1 MNMQNILFSVALA
14 GFVSVGTLAYG
25 NEKATV
31 RKDSI
36 SSDRYVTVA
45 YGERSEDMMTGA
57 ISVLESDRIESSPE
71 IGLDRILK
79 GRLSGLA
86 VISSGD
92 EPGYASSDFYI
103 RGTGTYGGGRQP
115 LVLIDGI
122 EGSIGQLNPGEVESV
137 SVLKDASALALYG
150 IRGANGVILIK
161 TKRGQEGKTTVSIKA
176 QTAFLTPTVMPEY
189 LNSKDYLYYRNV
201 AMANDGLVI
210 PSDPRLN
217 PDMYG
222 VGNDPYL
229 YPNTDWYGE
238 MLKDYAMQQNYSA
251 AISGG
256 SSKVKYYVYAGG
268 VYQNGLYSNTD
279 KLSYTAINLRS
290 NLDMN
295 IFENFTVNM
304 DLSTRIEQ
312 RATPLSSAS
321 DIFTALSTF
330 PTYFPLTNRNGTLAG
345 SAEYSNNPMGLITKT
360 GYGNQNSRYL
370 LGNVRANYD
379 LVKFV
384 PGLSVYAQ
392 YSFNTYK
399 HYGRQKS
406 QSFALYRENLDGT
419 YSAYGQDTDLSLSY
433 QQMNDDYALFM
444 LFMGGA
450 EYHKKWGRHQLD
462 GSLNVLLSSKEY
474 TGNNPNNKQLNY
486 FGHIAYGYD
495 RRYVV
500 ELAASYS
507 GSEDFIGDNRFG
519 FFPSLSAAW
528 NISNESFLREV
539 NFLDKL
545 KLRASY
551 GILGNSNIGLDRFPS
566 DPTYYKGGGYYF
578 GGSTTES
585 DGAYEGMISNPDIT
599 FETSYNAN
607 VGIDFALWGNTLYGS
622 LDLFNQKR
630 VDIITQR
637 TATKPAIIGQ
647 VLPYEN
653 YGEVTNRGAEVV
665 LGYKNR
671 VKDFNYYIEAN
682 LSFARSRVDV
692 YDEVAGLSSWESRI
706 GKPVTQLW
714 GLQAQGL
721 FQSQDEIDGWAQ
733 SVYSITKPGDV
744 KYVDKN
750 GDGFIDD
757 ADEIPMGNPTVPE
770 LVGGVLLGMEYK
782 GIDFSI
788 LFTGVANRSVY
799 VSNNVMWPGLNMTSI
814 VEDCWQTGV
823 NESSAKYPRL
833 TTLTN
838 NHNYRENS
846 LWIIDGNYLRIQNV
860 ELGYTLPRK
869 ITRKIYIDQL
879 RVFANASNLFSFD
892 KLKKFGLNAENPD
905 IGVTAYPQMAVYNVG
920 LSVSF

>member
-1 MNMQNILFSVALA
+1 MNMQKIIISAVLA
-14 GFVSVGTLAYG
+14 GCLWVGPLAYG
-25 NEKATV
+25 EEKAAV

-36 SSDRYVTVA
+36 SSDRYITVA
-45 YGERSEDMMTGA
+45 YGERSEEMMTGS

-71 IGLDRILK
+71 LGLDRILK
-79 GRLSGLA
+79 GRMTGLT
-86 VISSGD
+86 VISGGD
-92 EPGYASSDFYI
+92 EPGYTSSDFYI
-103 RGTGTYGGGRQP
+103 RGTGTYGAGRQP

-122 EGSIGQLNPGEVESV
+122 EGSMSQVNPGEVESV

-150 IRGANGVILIK
+150 IRGANGVILVK
-161 TKRGQEGKTTVSIKA
+161 TKRGAEGKTTVSVKA
-176 QTAFLTPTVMPEY
+176 QTSFLTPTVMPEY
-189 LNSKDYLYYRNV
+189 IDSKRYLTYRNV
-201 AMANDGLVI
+201 ALANDGLPI

-222 VGNDPYL
+222 VGNDSYL

-238 MLKDYAMQQNYSA
+238 LLKGYAMQQNYSA
-251 AISGG
+251 AITGG
-256 SSKVKYYVYAGG
+256 TSKVKYYVYAGG
-268 VYQNGLYSNTD
+268 IYQNGLYDDTD

-295 IFENFTVNM
+295 VFENFTINM

-321 DIFTALSTF
+321 SIFSALSSF
-330 PTYFPLTNRNGTLAG
+330 PSYFPLVNRNGSLAG
-345 SAEYSNNPMGLITKT
+345 SAEYSNNPLGLITKT

-379 LVKFV
+379 LKKLL
-384 PGLSVYAQ
+384 PGLEIYAQ

-419 YSAYGQDTDLSLSY
+419 YSVYGQDTDLSLSY

-450 EYHKKWGRHQLD
+450 EYHKRFGRHQID
-462 GSLNVLLSSKEY
+462 GSLNVQLSSKEF

-486 FGHIAYGYD
+486 FGHVAYGYD
-495 RRYVV
+495 QRYVV

-507 GSEDFIGDNRFG
+507 GSEDFINENRFG

-528 NISNESFLREV
+528 NISNESFMKEV
-539 NFLDKL
+539 NFVDKL

-551 GILGNSNIGLDRFPS
+551 GILGNSDIGVGRFPS

-607 VGIDFALWGNTLYGS
+607 VGIDFALLKNTLYGS
-622 LDLFNQKR
+622 VDLFHQKR

-637 TATKPAIIGQ
+637 TATKPSIIGQ
-647 VLPYEN
+647 ILPYEN
-653 YGEVTNRGAEVV
+653 FGEVTNRGVEVM
-665 LGYKNR
+665 LGYKNK
-671 VKDFNYYIEAN
+671 VNDFSYYVEAN
-682 LSFARSRVDV
+682 LSFARSRIDL
-692 YDEVAGLSSWESRI
+692 YDEVAGLNDWESRM
-706 GKPVTQLW
+706 GKSVTQMW
-714 GLQAQGL
+714 GLEAVGI
-721 FQSQDEIDGWAQ
+721 FQSQEEIDNWAQ
-733 SVYSITKPGDV
+733 SVYTIAKPGDV
-744 KYVDKN
+744 KYANLN
-750 GDGFIDD
+750 GDDFIDE
-757 ADEIPMGNPTVPE
+757 ADEKPIGNPNVPE
-770 LVGGVLLGMEYK
+770 LTGGLLLGMEYK
-782 GIDFSI
+782 GIDFNI
-788 LFTGVANRSVY
+788 LFSGVANRSVY
-799 VSNNVMWPGLNMTSI
+799 VSNNVMWPGSNMTSI
-814 VEDCWQTGV
+814 VDDCWQKGV
-823 NESSAKYPRL
+823 NESTARYPRL

-846 LWIIDGNYLRIQNV
+846 LWIINGDYLRIQNI
-860 ELGYTLPRK
+860 ELGYTLPREL
-869 ITRKIYIDQL
+869 TRKIYIDRL
-879 RVFANASNLFSFD
+879 RVFANASNVFSFD
-892 KLKKFGLNAENPD
+892 HLKKFGLNAEAPD
-905 IGVTAYPQMAVYNVG
+905 AGITGYPQMAVYNVG